1 MVDEGATGGPELTA
15 PARKRAAVPPRRR
28 EPAQDNAGAV
38 RANAPHEDL
47 LGDLQVQRLAGERAP
62 ELADAAPADGLAAH
76 TGERAHDIAGRVPA
90 DALADHSRERAHDIA
105 DAVRALAGDGEG
117 EGEGEG
123 EGTLVAVDGA
133 GGSGKTTLA
142 AMAAELL
149 DGATIVHGDDFYR
162 VMPSLER
169 ERLGAEQGY
178 RRYFDGE
185 RLRDQV
191 LAPLRAGRAARYQSF
206 DWATEELGDWHE
218 ISPGSTVIVEG
229 VYSARPE
236 LAPYY
241 DLTVYVDTSREVC
254 LQRVRA
260 RGQDTEDWIM
270 RWRAAED
277 HYIRT
282 TRPQTRARL
291 VIKGY

>member
-1 MVDEGATGGPELTA
+1 VVDESAIDSPEL
-15 PARKRAAVPPRRR
+15 AVHFRQPPR
-28 EPAQDNAGAV
+28 EGADAA
-38 RANAPHEDL
+38 RANA
-47 LGDLQVQRLAGERAP
+47 
-62 ELADAAPADGLAAH
+62 LAAH
-76 TGERAHDIAGRVPA
+76 SRQRAQ
-90 DALADHSRERAHDIA
+90 DIA
-105 DAVRALAGDGEG
+105 DAVRALAREDEG
-117 EGEGEG
+117 EGES

-142 AMAAELL
+142 AAAAELL

-178 RRYFDGE
+178 QRYFDWE

-191 LAPLRAGRAARYQSF
+191 LAPLRAGRAARHQSF

-218 ISPGSTVIVEG
+218 IWPGTTVIVEG
-229 VYSARPE
+229 VFCARPE

-241 DLTVYVDTSREVC
+241 HLTAYVDTSREVC
-254 LQRVRA
+254 LRRVRA

-282 TRPQTRARL
+282 TRPQTRAEL
-291 VIKGY
+291 VIRGY